1 MSKCTIFTILN
12 DYTTTGLSND
22 ELISTKNSF
31 LNSASMKY
39 ETPNQKIGF
48 LNRILSNDLDASYI
62 DEQSNILS
70 SMTLGEINDI
80 ASNEIRKD
88 ELVIVVVGNKYLIKE
103 KLESLSSNEGKRF
116 NFEVIDIK

>member
-1 MSKCTIFTILN
+1 
-12 DYTTTGLSND
+12 
-22 ELISTKNSF
+22 
-31 LNSASMKY
+31 MKY

-88 ELVIVVVGNKYLIKE
+88 ELAIVVVGNKYLIKE
-103 KLESLSSNEGKRF
+103 KLENLSSNEGKRF

>member
-1 MSKCTIFTILN
+1 
-12 DYTTTGLSND
+12 
-22 ELISTKNSF
+22 
-31 LNSASMKY
+31 MKY

-48 LNRILSNDLDASYI
+48 LNQILSNDLDASYI

-88 ELVIVVVGNKYLIKE
+88 ELAIVVVGNKYLIKE
-103 KLESLSSNEGKRF
+103 KLENLSSNEGKRF

>member
-1 MSKCTIFTILN
+1 
-12 DYTTTGLSND
+12 
-22 ELISTKNSF
+22 
-31 LNSASMKY
+31 MKY

-48 LNRILSNDLDASYI
+48 LNRILSYDLDASYI

-70 SMTLGEINDI
+70 TMTLGEINDI

-88 ELVIVVVGNKYLIKE
+88 DLAIVVVGNKYLIKE
-103 KLESLSSNEGKRF
+103 KLENLSSNEGKRF

>member
-1 MSKCTIFTILN
+1 
-12 DYTTTGLSND
+12 
-22 ELISTKNSF
+22 
-31 LNSASMKY
+31 MKY

-80 ASNEIRKD
+80 ASNEIRKE
-88 ELVIVVVGNKYLIKE
+88 ELAIVVVGNKYLIKE
-103 KLESLSSNEGKRF
+103 KLENLSSNEGKRF

>member
-1 MSKCTIFTILN
+1 
-12 DYTTTGLSND
+12 
-22 ELISTKNSF
+22 
-31 LNSASMKY
+31 MKY

-70 SMTLGEINDI
+70 SMTLGEINYI

-88 ELVIVVVGNKYLIKE
+88 ELAIVVVGNKYLIKE
-103 KLESLSSNEGKRF
+103 KLENLSSNEGKRF

>member
-1 MSKCTIFTILN
+1 
-12 DYTTTGLSND
+12 
-22 ELISTKNSF
+22 
-31 LNSASMKY
+31 MKY

-88 ELVIVVVGNKYLIKE
+88 ELAIVVVGNKYLIKE
-103 KLESLSSNEGKRF
+103 KLKNLSSNEGKRF

>member
-1 MSKCTIFTILN
+1 
-12 DYTTTGLSND
+12 
-22 ELISTKNSF
+22 
-31 LNSASMKY
+31 MKY

-103 KLESLSSNEGKRF
+103 KLENLSSNEGKRF

>member
-1 MSKCTIFTILN
+1 
-12 DYTTTGLSND
+12 
-22 ELISTKNSF
+22 
-31 LNSASMKY
+31 MKY

-48 LNRILSNDLDASYI
+48 LNRILSYDLDASYI

-103 KLESLSSNEGKRF
+103 KLENLSSNEGKRF

>member
-1 MSKCTIFTILN
+1 
-12 DYTTTGLSND
+12 
-22 ELISTKNSF
+22 
-31 LNSASMKY
+31 MKY

-48 LNRILSNDLDASYI
+48 LNRILSYDLDASYI
-62 DEQSNILS
+62 DNQSNILS

-88 ELVIVVVGNKYLIKE
+88 ELAIVVVGNKYLIKE
-103 KLESLSSNEGKRF
+103 KLENLSSNEGKRF

>member
-1 MSKCTIFTILN
+1 
-12 DYTTTGLSND
+12 
-22 ELISTKNSF
+22 
-31 LNSASMKY
+31 MKY

-70 SMTLGEINDI
+70 TMTLGEINDI

-88 ELVIVVVGNKYLIKE
+88 ELAIVVVGNKYLIKE
-103 KLESLSSNEGKRF
+103 KLENLSSNEGKRF

>member
-1 MSKCTIFTILN
+1 M
-12 DYTTTGLSND
+12 
-22 ELISTKNSF
+22 
-31 LNSASMKY
+31 
-39 ETPNQKIGF
+39 
-48 LNRILSNDLDASYI
+48 DASYI

-88 ELVIVVVGNKYLIKE
+88 ELAIVVVGNKYLIKE
-103 KLESLSSNEGKRF
+103 KLENLSSNEGKRF

>member
-1 MSKCTIFTILN
+1 
-12 DYTTTGLSND
+12 
-22 ELISTKNSF
+22 
-31 LNSASMKY
+31 MKY

-70 SMTLGEINDI
+70 SITLGEINDI

-88 ELVIVVVGNKYLIKE
+88 DLAIVVVGNKYLIKE
-103 KLESLSSNEGKRF
+103 KLENLSSNEGKRF

>member
-1 MSKCTIFTILN
+1 
-12 DYTTTGLSND
+12 
-22 ELISTKNSF
+22 
-31 LNSASMKY
+31 
-39 ETPNQKIGF
+39 
-48 LNRILSNDLDASYI
+48 
-62 DEQSNILS
+62 
-70 SMTLGEINDI
+70 MTLGEINDI

>member
-1 MSKCTIFTILN
+1 
-12 DYTTTGLSND
+12 
-22 ELISTKNSF
+22 
-31 LNSASMKY
+31 MKY

-80 ASNEIRKD
+80 ASSEIRKD
-88 ELVIVVVGNKYLIKE
+88 ELAIVVVGNKYLIKE
-103 KLESLSSNEGKRF
+103 KLENLSSNEGKRF

>member
-1 MSKCTIFTILN
+1 
-12 DYTTTGLSND
+12 
-22 ELISTKNSF
+22 
-31 LNSASMKY
+31 MKY

-70 SMTLGEINDI
+70 SMTLGEINDV

-88 ELVIVVVGNKYLIKE
+88 ELAIVVVGNKYLIKE
-103 KLESLSSNEGKRF
+103 KLENLSSNEGKRF